1 MVDHRTDGHREREY
15 EHRAPRSGMVLAQ
28 GQGQAWEECGRRPRD
43 RCHHALPPRAATG
56 SLLTF
61 VERLALRAFGVLRQH
76 AFAPARSEG
85 THLVGRQAVERT
97 ERLAQEVVA
106 LEGGEVRRLERRVDA
121 LKGALGGDE
130 RRMERPDDRDGRGE
144 QRAQPATKK
153 RSHTRRVVSVGSAL
167 RKARRSHCVETMERS
182 RSRSRRTRRGPSRS
196 AGSSSRRSSSTRQST
211 RTPTISDV

>member
-15 EHRAPRSGMVLAQ
+15 EHRAPRSGMVLAR

-61 VERLALRAFGVLRQH
+61 VERLALRAFGVLRQY

-144 QRAQPATKK
+144 QRARARHEEEVPHAEGRLGGQ
-153 RSHTRRVVSVGSAL
+153 RVEEGEEEPL
-167 RKARRSHCVETMERS
+167 RGDDGEVEVEVAQDAE
-182 RSRSRRTRRGPSRS
+182 GPSAECRLLVEEVQQH
-196 AGSSSRRSSSTRQST
+196 RQST